1 MIFDGH
7 CDIFTD
13 VLRRRLCG
21 ETQVLARHHLPKLRA
36 GGICGGCFVLWVD
49 PPFTDD
55 PAARMAQLLSAVAA
69 EMAECNE
76 AALVTRA
83 TEIESVAATERFPIL
98 LGVEGLS
105 AIGENVDAI
114 DRLHAFARATPCSPG
129 TKQMRWPPAPK
140 QIRPAGSRS
149 LAGGRWRG
157 WRICTC
163 SWMCRI

>member
-36 GGICGGCFVLWVD
+36 GGIRGGCFVLWVD

-69 EMAECNE
+69 EMAECN
-76 AALVTRA
+76 
-83 TEIESVAATERFPIL
+83 
-98 LGVEGLS
+98 
-105 AIGENVDAI
+105 
-114 DRLHAFARATPCSPG
+114 
-129 TKQMRWPPAPK
+129 
-140 QIRPAGSRS
+140 
-149 LAGGRWRG
+149 
-157 WRICTC
+157 
-163 SWMCRI
+163 